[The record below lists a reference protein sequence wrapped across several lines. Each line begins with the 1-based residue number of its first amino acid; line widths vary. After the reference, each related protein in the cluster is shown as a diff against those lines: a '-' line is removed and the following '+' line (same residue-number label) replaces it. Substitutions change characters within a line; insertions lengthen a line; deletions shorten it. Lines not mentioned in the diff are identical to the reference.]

1 MIIITILLGV
11 VSGVVSGMGVGGGTI
26 LITSLV
32 FILNVSQHT
41 AQCTNLYYFIPT
53 AISALIVHIKNK
65 AIDFNVSWKIILFG
79 IIGALL
85 GSFIA
90 VKMSTDILRKIFGVF
105 LFFMGISQL
114 KKGEKND

>member
-1 MIIITILLGV
+1 MIIITIL
-11 VSGVVSGMGVGGGTI
+11 SGVVSGIVSGMGIGGGTI
-26 LITSLV
+26 LIGALV

-65 AIDFNVSWKIILFG
+65 NIDFNVSWKIIIFG
-79 IIGALL
+79 SLGAFL

-90 VKMSTDILRKIFGVF
+90 IKISTGILRKIFGVF